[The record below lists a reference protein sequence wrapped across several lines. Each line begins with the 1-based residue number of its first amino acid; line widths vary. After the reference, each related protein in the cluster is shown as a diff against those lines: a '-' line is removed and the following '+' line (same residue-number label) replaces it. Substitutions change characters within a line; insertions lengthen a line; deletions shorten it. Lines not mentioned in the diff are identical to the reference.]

1 MLQPL
6 ESTPASR
13 ERMVPTEWQVRAVLG
28 DCISKAKVITVQAPQ
43 YRQYALVSDF
53 LDLAHLSFQE
63 EAALPTNWIK
73 DPPEGMKLQN
83 LALATMAGPVCSS
96 SPRNLTAD
104 VQYNLNKCESLGPEQ
119 QFILHWN
126 PSALA
131 RTISPHKAVLRRHLL
146 PNMHFQCCMLVTRR
160 EW

>member
-1 MLQPL
+1 
-6 ESTPASR
+6 
-13 ERMVPTEWQVRAVLG
+13 MVPTEWQVQTVLG
-28 DCISKAKVITVQAPQ
+28 DYTSKAKVIKAQEPE
-43 YRQYALVSDF
+43 YRQYALISDF
-53 LDLAHLSFQE
+53 LDLAHLSIQE
-63 EAALPTNWIK
+63 EAALATKWIK
-73 DPPEGMKLQN
+73 DQPEGLKLQN

-131 RTISPHKAVLRRHLL
+131 RIFHRIWQSFDVIFCRIRAFGWQL
-146 PNMHFQCCMLVTRR
+146 
-160 EW
+160 